1 MADLSRR
8 GRQGGRAD
16 GLQLRDTLLKPLHYP
31 PIADG
36 RTDGRGEVVRES
48 TSLGSGFGVNNLLSM
63 LVCLSVLSAK
73 ICIHTYY
80 MHEMETISEHCND
93 TADDW
98 RLCYLRHRCPLVSCQ
113 GAAVDLQ

>member
-36 RTDGRGEVVRES
+36 RTGEEVVRES

-63 LVCLSVLSAK
+63 LVCLSLS
-73 ICIHTYY
+73 
-80 MHEMETISEHCND
+80 
-93 TADDW
+93 
-98 RLCYLRHRCPLVSCQ
+98 
-113 GAAVDLQ
+113 